1 MFGTLGGPELFLI
14 FVVALIVF
22 GPRKLP
28 EIGKSLGKMM
38 AEFRKASN
46 DFRSTIES
54 EVEAEKIREAM
65 RIEAPPATAPAAA
78 SPYAPAA
85 ETTASP
91 YAPGADTSQS
101 STNAETVQASSPEAG
116 GYPDSAAPD
125 SASSSSSGELA
136 TSANDGSAGEE
147 ASASRE
153 PIPSANHV
161 GVGADGEAAA
171 GTETAPESTRRQD
184 DPTPIEP
191 K

>member
-65 RIEAPPATAPAAA
+65 RIEPPRADPAPPVTT
-78 SPYAPAA
+78 SPYAATPEATQEPAA
-85 ETTASP
+85 
-91 YAPGADTSQS
+91 PGTVPERVPDTVSQ
-101 STNAETVQASSPEAG
+101 QI
-116 GYPDSAAPD
+116 DS
-125 SASSSSSGELA
+125 
-136 TSANDGSAGEE
+136 
-147 ASASRE
+147 
-153 PIPSANHV
+153 
-161 GVGADGEAAA
+161 
-171 GTETAPESTRRQD
+171 
-184 DPTPIEP
+184 TPIEP

>member
-46 DFRSTIES
+46 EFRSTIES
-54 EVEAEKIREAM
+54 EVEAEKIRDSM
-65 RIEAPPATAPAAA
+65 RIDLPKVDLFPAPAI
-78 SPYAPAA
+78 SPSQPTVTNQPA
-85 ETTASP
+85 
-91 YAPGADTSQS
+91 G
-101 STNAETVQASSPEAG
+101 SPEAAPAHEPAPATDPATDPAAS
-116 GYPDSAAPD
+116 GYPDPSTPHAGPLEPAAQPAPAPKPVPE
-125 SASSSSSGELA
+125 SV
-136 TSANDGSAGEE
+136 
-147 ASASRE
+147 SRE
-153 PIPSANHV
+153 A
-161 GVGADGEAAA
+161 
-171 GTETAPESTRRQD
+171 